1 VLYYK
6 LNTDMQ
12 KKTRS
17 ILEELSSVR
26 VNKEPENFVESRAS
40 HIIDSA
46 INLVNYIRENFD
58 QETAYLL
65 EKKFNA
71 SIKNLDPDK
80 FSRGVTRIKELK
92 DVKNSLSLKEGE
104 LHDEDE

>member
-1 VLYYK
+1 
-6 LNTDMQ
+6 MQ

-58 QETAYLL
+58 EQTAYLL

-71 SIKNLDPDK
+71 AIKNLDSNK
-80 FSRGVTRIKELK
+80 FSRGVTRVKELK

-104 LHDEDE
+104 LRDEDE

>member
-1 VLYYK
+1 
-6 LNTDMQ
+6 MQ

-26 VNKEPENFVESRAS
+26 INKDPENFVESRAG

-46 INLVNYIRENFD
+46 INLITFIRENFD
-58 QETAYLL
+58 EQTAYLL
-65 EKKFNA
+65 EKKFNLA
-71 SIKNLDPDK
+71 IKNLDPNK
-80 FSRGVTRIKELK
+80 FSRGVTKIKELK

-104 LHDEDE
+104 LCEEDE

>member
-1 VLYYK
+1 
-6 LNTDMQ
+6 MQ

-26 VNKEPENFVESRAS
+26 INKDPENFVESRAG

-46 INLVNYIRENFD
+46 INLITYIRENFD
-58 QETAYLL
+58 EQTAYLL

-71 SIKNLDPDK
+71 AIKNLDPDR
-80 FSRGVTRIKELK
+80 FSRGVSRVKELR
-92 DVKNSLSLKEGE
+92 DVKSSLSLKEGE

>member
-1 VLYYK
+1 
-6 LNTDMQ
+6 MQ

-58 QETAYLL
+58 EQTAYLL

-71 SIKNLDPDK
+71 AIKNLDPDK
-80 FSRGVTRIKELK
+80 FSRGVSRVKELK

-104 LHDEDE
+104 LRDEDE

>member
-1 VLYYK
+1 
-6 LNTDMQ
+6 MQ

-26 VNKEPENFVESRAS
+26 VDKEPENFVESRAS

-58 QETAYLL
+58 EQTAYLL

-71 SIKNLDPDK
+71 AIKNLDSNR
-80 FSRGVTRIKELK
+80 FSRGVSRVKELK

-104 LHDEDE
+104 LRDED

>member
-1 VLYYK
+1 
-6 LNTDMQ
+6 MH

-26 VNKEPENFVESRAS
+26 FDKEPENFVEHRAS

-58 QETAYLL
+58 PQTSYQL
-65 EKKFNA
+65 EKKFNSA
-71 SIKNLDPDK
+71 IKNLDRNK
-80 FSRGVTRIKELK
+80 FYKGVSRIKELK
-92 DVKNSLSLKEGE
+92 EVKKSFTLKEGE
-104 LHDEDE
+104 FKEED

>member
-1 VLYYK
+1 
-6 LNTDMQ
+6 MQ

-17 ILEELSSVR
+17 ILEELSTVR
-26 VNKEPENFVESRAS
+26 VTKDPENFVESRAS

-46 INLVNYIRENFD
+46 INLINFIRENFD
-58 QETAYLL
+58 QETAYVL
-65 EKKFNA
+65 EKRFNSA
-71 SIKNLDPDK
+71 KKNLDQDK

-104 LHDEDE
+104 LRDEDE

>member
-1 VLYYK
+1 
-6 LNTDMQ
+6 MQ

-26 VNKEPENFVESRAS
+26 VTKDPENFVESRAS

-46 INLVNYIRENFD
+46 INLIHFIRENFD

-65 EKKFNA
+65 EKKFNSA
-71 SIKNLDPDK
+71 IKNLDPDK
-80 FSRGVTRIKELK
+80 FSRGVTKIKELK
-92 DVKNSLSLKEGE
+92 DIKNSLLLKDGE
-104 LHDEDE
+104 LRDDDE

>member
-1 VLYYK
+1 
-6 LNTDMQ
+6 MQ

-46 INLVNYIRENFD
+46 INLVNYIREKFD
-58 QETAYLL
+58 QETAYVL
-65 EKKFNA
+65 EKKFNSA
-71 SIKNLDPDK
+71 IKNLDPDK
-80 FSRGVTRIKELK
+80 FSRGVNKIKELK

>member
-1 VLYYK
+1 
-6 LNTDMQ
+6 MQ

-26 VNKEPENFVESRAS
+26 INKDPENFVESRAG

-46 INLVNYIRENFD
+46 INLITYIRENFD
-58 QETAYLL
+58 EQTAYLL

-71 SIKNLDPDK
+71 AIKNLDPDR
-80 FSRGVTRIKELK
+80 FSRGVSRVKELR
-92 DVKNSLSLKEGE
+92 DVKSSLSLKKGE

>member
-1 VLYYK
+1 
-6 LNTDMQ
+6 MQ

-71 SIKNLDPDK
+71 AIKNLDPDK
-80 FSRGVTRIKELK
+80 FSRGVSRVKELK

-104 LHDEDE
+104 LKEED